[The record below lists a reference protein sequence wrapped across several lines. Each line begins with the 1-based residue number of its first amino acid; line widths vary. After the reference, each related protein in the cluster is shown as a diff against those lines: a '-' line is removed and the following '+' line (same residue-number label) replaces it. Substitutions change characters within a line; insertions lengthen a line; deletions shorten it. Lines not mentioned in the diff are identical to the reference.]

1 MGWLSFL
8 GGIFKGFHVYIY
20 IALFSVIGTL
30 SFQHWTDGNKIEK
43 QAEQIVEAEVAYV
56 RLERSLKTQNDQVKA
71 LQAESETLR
80 KRVAG
85 EVIIIS
91 ALDEHGETVLLELDQ
106 QTIPQEHR
114 GALMWMI
121 QKSME
126 ELKQ

>member
-1 MGWLSFL
+1 MGFL
-8 GGIFKGFHVYIY
+8 LGLFKGIHVYIY
-20 IALFSVIGTL
+20 IVLFSIIGTL
-30 SFQHWTDGNKIEK
+30 TFLNWTHTKKIES
-43 QAEQIVEAEVAYV
+43 QAEEIVEIETAKI
-56 RLERSLKTQNDQVKA
+56 RLERSLKTQNDQVRA

-85 EVIIIS
+85 EVLIIR
-91 ALDEHGETVLLELDQ
+91 ALDEHGETVLLELDKQ
-106 QTIPQEHR
+106 SIPKEHR

>member
-1 MGWLSFL
+1 MGFL
-8 GGIFKGFHVYIY
+8 LGLFKGVHIYIY

-30 SFQHWTDGNKIEK
+30 TFINWNQTRKIEN
-43 QAEQIVEAEVAYV
+43 QAEEIVEIETAKI

-71 LQAESETLR
+71 LAAESETLR

-85 EVIIIS
+85 EVLIIS
-91 ALDEHGETVLLELDQ
+91 AMDEYGEEILLEIDQ
-106 QTIPQEHR
+106 QSIPKEHR